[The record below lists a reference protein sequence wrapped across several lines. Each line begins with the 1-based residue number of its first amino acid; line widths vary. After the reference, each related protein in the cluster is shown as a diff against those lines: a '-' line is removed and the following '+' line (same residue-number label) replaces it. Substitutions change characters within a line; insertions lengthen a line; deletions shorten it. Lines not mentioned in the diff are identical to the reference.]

1 MKGMNL
7 YEYGFEMKFECMEK
21 CTNENF
27 DFENVTLSQ
36 ERVLKVH
43 NARKVKKVHMEYVL
57 CGKM

>member
-7 YEYGFEMKFECMEK
+7 YEYVFEVNFECMEK

-36 ERVLKVH
+36 KRVLKVH
-43 NARKVKKVHMEYVL
+43 MYEK
-57 CGKM
+57 